1 MMAEHTDLLRTVQ
14 AVLDRTATKA
24 LCQTCWQVVPMEGS
38 HECDPLARAM
48 AIQQVTGL
56 TFSDEHKRAKGY
68 GVQ

>member
-1 MMAEHTDLLRTVQ
+1 MPDISDLLRTVQ
-14 AVLDRTATKA
+14 AILDRTSTKA
-24 LCQTCWQVVPMEGS
+24 LCQTCWQVVPMEDS
-38 HECDPLARAM
+38 HECDPLARAL